1 MLTFLLVVHLLVTL
15 GMVASILLQRSEG
28 GGFVSSASSFM
39 SARGSA
45 NFLTRLTAIF
55 ATLFIFLSLVLA
67 IMAGG
72 HSHKASIVDKIESE
86 HGPAPTSDIAPAAV
100 DSPAQPAPANGAD
113 ASQDNGAD
121 ASQDKENAGH

>member
-67 IMAGG
+67 ILAGG
-72 HSHKASIVDKIESE
+72 HSRRASIVDDMES
-86 HGPAPTSDIAPAAV
+86 APQGVTAPPAAGV
-100 DSPAQPAPANGAD
+100 SPGGAVPPAEGASKDPSQGGAQG
-113 ASQDNGAD
+113 
-121 ASQDKENAGH
+121 KK

>member
-67 IMAGG
+67 ILAGG
-72 HSHKASIVDKIESE
+72 HSRKSSIVDGMEATQQSSVPPASE
-86 HGPAPTSDIAPAAV
+86 AVPEAPVPAGEGAAKKP
-100 DSPAQPAPANGAD
+100 SPQGTT
-113 ASQDNGAD
+113 QG
-121 ASQDKENAGH
+121 KK